1 MNPPAAAMRT
11 TGTLATLKPL
21 CLLAPSLLA
30 MAWLVTR
37 VQWFWNNNP
46 ELNFGWVVVLL
57 CAYLFWEAWEA
68 RPGLAGKL
76 RWWAV
81 GLGIIGL
88 GMMFL
93 VQIYQ
98 AAMGSSVPITVG
110 LALGVMLVA
119 FSNVGMVF
127 GWPGIRTFGM
137 AYAFLLVAMPM
148 PSAIHGPLVGGLQE
162 LVATINTEVLNLLGI
177 PAQRVG
183 SLIHLPAG
191 TVGID
196 EACSGIRSL
205 QSTVMATVFIG
216 YLTLKRTSWQ
226 VLLFVCGVGLAVV
239 GNLIR
244 SLYLSL
250 TANARGVEA
259 IEQVHDAAGW
269 SILVFTTAGVILI
282 SWLLNKLQR
291 QLLEGD
297 PAAANPGIPTDDK
310 TVT

>member
-1 MNPPAAAMRT
+1 MT
-11 TGTLATLKPL
+11 KSLKPL
-21 CLLAPSLLA
+21 FLLAPSLLA
-30 MAWLVTR
+30 MAWLITR
-37 VQWFWNNNP
+37 AKWFWTNNP
-46 ELNFGWVVVLL
+46 ELNFGWVVVML
-57 CAYLFWEAWEA
+57 CAYLFWEAWED
-68 RPGLAGKL
+68 RPPFEWRPRIWATGLGAAGLAL
-76 RWWAV
+76 
-81 GLGIIGL
+81 
-88 GMMFL
+88 MFL

-110 LALGVMLVA
+110 LALAVVLVA
-119 FSNVGMVF
+119 FANLGLVF
-127 GWPGIRTFGM
+127 GWTGIRKFGM

-148 PSAIHGPLVGGLQE
+148 PSVIHGALVGGLQGF
-162 LVATINTEVLNLLGI
+162 VATVNTEVLNLLGI

-216 YLTLKRTSWQ
+216 YLTLKRVSWQ
-226 VLLFVCGVGLAVV
+226 VVLFVCGVSLAVI

-259 IEQVHDAAGW
+259 IEEVHDAAGW
-269 SILVFTTAGVILI
+269 SILIFTTAGVILI
-282 SWLLNKLQR
+282 SWLLNRLQKAA
-291 QLLEGD
+291 LLATPASPSEGVSPKD
-297 PAAANPGIPTDDK
+297 TSEGNPGS
-310 TVT
+310 